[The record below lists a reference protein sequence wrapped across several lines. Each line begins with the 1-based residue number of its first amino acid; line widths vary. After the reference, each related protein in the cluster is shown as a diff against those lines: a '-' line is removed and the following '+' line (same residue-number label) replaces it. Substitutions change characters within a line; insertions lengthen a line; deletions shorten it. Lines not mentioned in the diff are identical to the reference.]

1 MLNDNWKGLN
11 PAIMV
16 PLNDDYSINEQELR
30 NYVEWLI
37 QYEHIIGLVTNGHTG
52 EIGGFTREERAR
64 ITRIVADQAKGR
76 VRIISGVSA
85 EGTID
90 AIEDAKAAQEAG
102 ADGILLMPPH
112 VWLRFSMKQQSAIQF
127 IKDVADAIDIG
138 IVIHLYPANSKGFY
152 PVQTLLE
159 MCKIPNVKAIKMGT
173 RDEVLYERDI
183 RILREKAPHVML
195 WTCHDEYI
203 CTSLLNPGMDGA
215 LIGFCGCVPELI
227 NNMYQKVLEG
237 NLFEIREANEPVQ
250 RMSAA
255 IYGTGEPTGE
265 AHARMKEA
273 LYQRK
278 VFSSPLMRKP
288 LIPLSQEEK
297 DSVAEAIKLGG
308 VKTVDL
314 V

>member
-1 MLNDNWKGLN
+1 MSEKWIGLN

-16 PLNDDYSINEQELR
+16 PLNDDLSINEKELR

-37 QYEHIIGLVTNGHTG
+37 SFKHITGLVTNGHTG
-52 EIGGFTREERAR
+52 EITGFNREERKR
-64 ITRIVADQAKGR
+64 VTEIVADQAKGR
-76 VRIISGVSA
+76 VRVISGVSA
-85 EGTID
+85 EGTLE
-90 AIEDAKAAQEAG
+90 AIEHAKDAQEAG

-112 VWLRFSMKQQSAIQF
+112 VWLRFGMKQASAIKF
-127 IKDVADAIDIG
+127 VKDVADAIDIG
-138 IVIHLYPANSKGFY
+138 IVIHLYPANTKGFY

-173 RDEVLYERDI
+173 RDEALYERDI
-183 RILREKAPHVML
+183 FILKEKAPHVGL

-203 CTSLLNPGMDGA
+203 CTSLLPGMDGA
-215 LIGFCGCVPELI
+215 LIGFCGCVPDLI
-227 NNMYQKVLEG
+227 SEMYQAVLDG
-237 NLFEIREANEPVQ
+237 DLFKIRKANEPVQ

-278 VFSSPLMRKP
+278 VFSNPVMRPP
-288 LIPLSQEEK
+288 LIALSQEEK
-297 DSVAEAIKLGG
+297 DSVTEAIKLGG
-308 VKTVDL
+308 VKPVNL

>member
-1 MLNDNWKGLN
+1 MEKKWCGLN
-11 PAIMV
+11 PAIMI
-16 PLNDDYSINEQELR
+16 PLHEDYSIHEEELR

-37 QYEHIIGLVTNGHTG
+37 GFKHITGLVTNGHTG

-64 ITRIVADQAKGR
+64 ITKIVADQAKGR
-76 VRIISGVSA
+76 VRVISGVSA

-112 VWLRFSMKQQSAIQF
+112 VWLRFGMKQESAIQF
-127 IKDVADAIDIG
+127 VKDVADAIDIG
-138 IVIHLYPANSKGFY
+138 VVIHLYPANTKGFY
-152 PVQTLLE
+152 PVESLLE
-159 MCKIPNVKAIKMGT
+159 MTKIPNVKAIKMGT
-173 RDEVLYERDI
+173 RDEALYERDI
-183 RILREKAPHVML
+183 RILKEKAPHVGL

-203 CTSLLNPGMDGA
+203 CTSLLPGMDGA
-215 LIGFCGCVPELI
+215 LIGFCGCVPDLI
-227 NNMYQKVLEG
+227 TNMYQKVLEG
-237 NLFEIREANEPVQ
+237 DLKEILKANEPVQ

-297 DSVAEAIKLGG
+297 DSVSHAIQLGN
-308 VKTVDL
+308 VKEVNL